1 MYDFVIMKHSSFL
14 PLVASLAV
22 LSLVGLGCNPMQSVQ
37 DKVSQKVGDS
47 IASGILSQASG
58 GKVDV
63 NGDNGNYTFKDNKTG
78 ASYAVGSNVT
88 IPDAFPKD
96 IPLYA
101 GAKAL
106 TVEMGQASKSEA
118 SVTLQSNDDPQT
130 VVKWYE
136 GQLKDWKQASSYSMS
151 GSEIRSYEKG
161 TVKLSV
167 TILQGGDSKGSVIQL
182 SRTDSAVDGTQN

>member
-1 MYDFVIMKHSSFL
+1 MKHSSFL

-63 NGDNGNYTFKDNKTG
+63 NGNEGNYTFKDNKTG
-78 ASYAVGSNVT
+78 ASYSVGSNVT
-88 IPDAFPKD
+88 IPDNFPKD
-96 IPLYA
+96 VPLYP

-106 TVEMGQASKSEA
+106 TVSMGQASKSDA
-118 SVTLQSNDDPQT
+118 SLTLQTSDDTQK
-130 VVKWYE
+130 VVKWYAD
-136 GQLKDWKQASSYSMS
+136 QLKGWKEASSYSMS
-151 GSEIRSYEKG
+151 GSEIRAYEKD
-161 TVKLSV
+161 TLKLNV
-167 TILQGGDSKGSVIQL
+167 TILQGSDTDKGSVITL
-182 SRTDSAVDGTQN
+182 SRSDSSVDEAQK